1 MKTKK
6 QKTRMKKKNTKTFKN
21 KGNNRI
27 SKNHNGGTDYNK
39 LSYKN
44 NNLKNQRKKDNK
56 TIKQKPINLKK
67 VNCSPKP
74 KDEINQFSCYTNKSL
89 YKLRDLWNARH
100 PDVKIKSNSPKEIH
114 HLISEYL
121 KGVCNKESCWI
132 KQKAE
137 FGPIESDMA
146 DSFAPESPP
155 EWKKN
160 PNEWLS
166 SVDIINVMK
175 QYEKAYKCFDFIG
188 PSPIDFDTRKLYGE
202 CVWDELCNF
211 SLKEQIKNG
220 KTKIG
225 MIFNTDP
232 HNKPGQHWI
241 SMFINIKKKKI
252 FFFDSTGDKPTSEI
266 MALVKRIEE
275 QGLNLNPKLKFK
287 FDSNEG
293 IEHQYGNTECGI
305 YSLFFI
311 VHMLEDKMTEHY
323 LKTHILKDEYMN
335 KFRHVYFNDSL

>member
-1 MKTKK
+1 MKT
-6 QKTRMKKKNTKTFKN
+6 R
-21 KGNNRI
+21 
-27 SKNHNGGTDYNK
+27 SKRLNYNK
-39 LSYKN
+39 
-44 NNLKNQRKKDNK
+44 RNK
-56 TIKQKPINLKK
+56 TIKKKDKFRGGKKKNLKKQIDLKK

-74 KDEINQFSCYTNKSL
+74 KGEINNFSCFTNKSL

-100 PDVKIKSNSPKEIH
+100 PDLKINTSTPKEIH
-114 HLISEYL
+114 RQISLYL
-121 KGVCNKESCWI
+121 SNVCNKESCWI
-132 KQKAE
+132 KQKAY
-137 FGPIESDMA
+137 FGPVESDVA

-160 PNEWLS
+160 PFEWLS
-166 SVDIINVMK
+166 SVDIMNVMK

-211 SLKEQIKNG
+211 SLEDQIKNG

-225 MIFNTDP
+225 IIFNTDP

-241 SMFINIKKKKI
+241 SMFINIKKHKI
-252 FFFDSTGDKPTSEI
+252 FFFDSTGDAPTSEI
-266 MALVKRIEE
+266 IDFINRIKE
-275 QGLNLNPKLKFK
+275 QGLNLNPPVKFNV
-287 FDSNEG
+287 DSNEG

-311 VHMLEDKMTEHY
+311 VHMLEDKMTDNY
-323 LKTHILKDEYMN
+323 LKTHILKDEYMY
-335 KFRHVYFNDSL
+335 KFRNVYFNNSL

>member
-1 MKTKK
+1 MRRQNQKTKLK
-6 QKTRMKKKNTKTFKN
+6 RNNKNRTTRKRKIINLNITNTRKRYNGGKKKET
-21 KGNNRI
+21 
-27 SKNHNGGTDYNK
+27 
-39 LSYKN
+39 
-44 NNLKNQRKKDNK
+44 LK
-56 TIKQKPINLKK
+56 LKK

-74 KDEINQFSCYTNKSL
+74 KGEINDFSCYTNKSL

-100 PDVKIKSNSPKEIH
+100 PDVKITTTSPKDIH
-114 HLISEYL
+114 SQISEKL

-166 SVDIINVMK
+166 SIDIINVMK

-211 SLKEQIKNG
+211 NIEEQIKSG

-241 SMFINIKKKKI
+241 SMFINIKNKKI
-252 FFFDSTGDKPTSEI
+252 FFFDSTGDKPSSQI
-266 MALVKRIEE
+266 MELVNRIIE
-275 QGLNLNPKLKFK
+275 QGLSLKPKIHLK

-305 YSLFFI
+305 YSLYFI
-311 VHMLEDKMTEHY
+311 VHMLEDKTTEHY
-323 LKTHILKDEYMN
+323 LKTHILKDEYIN
-335 KFRHVYFNDSL
+335 KFRHIYFNDSL